1 MRFKFRFLILLVLGC
16 FTSLAFSQSQNLTID
31 RGAMGLAQ
39 ALDRLP
45 LTSRVMFI
53 AAHPDD
59 EPADVLTYVSRGLH
73 AKTALLT
80 LTRGEGGQNLIS
92 PDLFDAL
99 GLLRTGEL
107 LAADEYY
114 GVQQYFTRAFDF
126 GFSKNPEETLQKW
139 GREPVLND
147 MVRAIR
153 TFRPDV
159 IVSVWQ
165 GNSKDGHGHHQ
176 AAGILAKEAFQ
187 LAADAQHFPNLVQ
200 EGLAPWH
207 AQKLYIGNLKEK
219 EPASFAIN
227 TGEFVPLLGAS
238 FQQIGSQG
246 YSLHRTQGM
255 GNSYAA
261 PGNHLA
267 RYRLVLP
274 VEQQDTGFLDHVNV
288 SLAGLA
294 NLLRLDDPQRSWLE
308 NQLRTLEV
316 FIKQAQDHFSPN
328 NFFGMYDPLLK
339 GLAKIREIHEKVSG
353 SDHLCFLLVDKE
365 QDFVKAL
372 ELATGISFEALA
384 DNALVTPG
392 QSFTVTAS
400 VTNRSSALLH
410 LKQVE
415 LQAGKGWKAKLSEGS
430 LKTLSQSEK
439 AEFKFKVSVPS
450 DARPSRPHWERN
462 SKADALYTISQVEL
476 INSPLS
482 PPVVRARLAYSILGS
497 APISAATTPS
507 GGAQINDVIQN
518 VSLTKESPLEYL
530 DSDHIRGTHHVP
542 VLVAPALALEL
553 TPPLHVISLDSS
565 SDPRWVRV
573 ELTNHSQSP
582 LQGNLVLK
590 PPQGWN
596 VEPTQQPFSI
606 GQESEAASFRFKI
619 MPTDRVRPGKASFEA
634 IARVKGRDFDQGYR
648 IVSVMD
654 LWRNLLFRNATSDVI
669 TLDVKV
675 PPKLSL
681 GYIMGAGDRVP
692 EILQQLGLNTRLLQA
707 RDLAEADLSQFS
719 CIVAGI
725 RAYEV
730 RRDLI
735 ANNSRLLDYVRN
747 GGVYIVQYNT
757 PGAWNKSQYGPY
769 PAKIKDASHRVT
781 DETAPV
787 KILDPRH
794 PLFNVPNKITEKDFE
809 GWVQERGLYFI
820 QDRDPR
826 FKPLLSTNDPGD
838 PPLDGGL
845 LIAEYGEGRYVL
857 TSYAWFRQLPE
868 GVPGAIRIFANLIS
882 LTGGR
887 GHKN

>member
-1 MRFKFRFLILLVLGC
+1 MKFKFRCLVLPLLC
-16 FTSLAFSQSQNLTID
+16 CSTLIAFSQSQNLIMD

-92 PDLFDAL
+92 SDLFDAL
-99 GLLRTGEL
+99 GLLRTGEV

-114 GVQQYFTRAFDF
+114 GVLQYFTRAFDF
-126 GFSKNPEETLQKW
+126 GFSKSPEETLQKW
-139 GREPVLND
+139 SRETVLND

-153 TFRPDV
+153 TFLPDV

-187 LAADAQHFPNLVQ
+187 LAADAQRFSNLLQ
-200 EGLAPWH
+200 EGLAPWQ
-207 AQKLYIGNLKEK
+207 AQKFYIGNLKEK

-255 GNSYAA
+255 GSSYAL
-261 PGNHLA
+261 PGEHMT

-274 VEQQDTGFLDHVNV
+274 VERQDTGFLDHVDV
-288 SLAGLA
+288 TLVGLA
-294 NLLRLDDPQRSWLE
+294 NLFTPNDPQRSWLE
-308 NQLRTLEV
+308 NQLRTVEA
-316 FIKQAQDHFSPN
+316 FIKEAQDHFSPN
-328 NFFGMYDPLLK
+328 NFSELYDPLLR
-339 GLAKIREIHEKVSG
+339 GVARIREIREKVSA
-353 SDHLCFLLVDKE
+353 SDHLRFLLEDKE
-365 QDFVKAL
+365 RDFAKAL

-384 DNALVTPG
+384 DEALVTPG

-400 VTNRSSALLH
+400 VTNCSRAQLH
-410 LKQVE
+410 LKQVQ
-415 LQAGKGWKAKLSEGS
+415 LQAGKGWKTELLEGS
-430 LKTLSQSEK
+430 PKTLSPSEK
-439 AEFKFKVSVPS
+439 TEFKFKVSVPS
-450 DARPSRPHWERN
+450 DVAPTRPPWERK
-462 SKADALYTISQVEL
+462 SKVDALYAVSQAQL
-476 INSPLS
+476 INSPLA
-482 PPVVRARLAYSILGS
+482 PPVLRAKLEYSILGS
-497 APISAATTPS
+497 VAVSTTAA
-507 GGAQINDVIQN
+507 G
-518 VSLTKESPLEYL
+518 VSLTKENPVEYL
-530 DSDHIRGTHHVP
+530 DSDRLKGTHHVP
-542 VLVAPALALEL
+542 VLVVPALTVEV
-553 TPPLHVISLDSS
+553 TPPLHLISLDSS
-565 SDPRWVRV
+565 SHPRWVQV
-573 ELTNHSQSP
+573 ELSNHSKLA
-582 LQGNLVLK
+582 LQGNLILK
-590 PPQGWN
+590 ALQGWN
-596 VEPTQQPFSI
+596 VEPRQQPFSI
-606 GQESEAASFRFKI
+606 GQEDEIASFKI
-619 MPTDRVRPGKASFEA
+619 KIAPTNGVRPGKVSFEA
-634 IARVKGRDFDQGYR
+634 IGRVKGRDFDEGYR

-654 LWRNLLFRNATSDVI
+654 LWRSLLFRKATSEVI
-669 TLDVKV
+669 LLEVKV

-692 EILQQLGLNTRLLQA
+692 ETLVQLGVQVKLLQA
-707 RDLAEADLSQFS
+707 ADLAKADLSQFS
-719 CIVAGI
+719 CLIAGI

-735 ANNSRLLDYVRN
+735 ANNSRLLEYVRN

-757 PGAWNKSQYGPY
+757 PAAWNKSQFAPY

-781 DETAPV
+781 DEAAPV
-787 KILDPRH
+787 SILDPRH
-794 PLFNVPNKITEKDFE
+794 PVFNVPNKITNKDFE

-826 FKPLLSTNDPGD
+826 FKPLLSTHDPGD

-845 LIAEYGEGRYVL
+845 LIAEYGKGFYVL
-857 TSYAWFRQLPE
+857 TSLAWFRQLPE
-868 GVPGAIRIFANLIS
+868 GVPGAIRVFANLIS
-882 LTGGR
+882 LTGTR
-887 GHKN
+887 NHKN